1 MTQDVEVLRMW
12 IRIVL
17 CIAALGSTS
26 FPVLYLFSP
35 WRSSPI
41 GRLFMLQA
49 VSFAVAMDLSLL
61 FVFWRPESILVR
73 FWINAIVLTAIA
85 MSTILLTVTV
95 ARRQHRL
102 GRLPKMLFTNSVYNK
117 LKFVVQVLLPAL
129 ATLYFTL
136 SEIWNFPNTA
146 GVMATLTGIAG
157 FLGVLLRMSTKTF
170 NESDH
175 PLGKFDGTI
184 VVTPGEEGATY
195 KWSADP
201 TALTEKDQVLLK
213 ITHAPEGSQGIH
225 AL

>member
-26 FPVLYLFSP
+26 FPVLYAFSP
-35 WRSSPI
+35 WRSSPL

-49 VSFAVAMDLSLL
+49 VSFAAAMDLSLM
-61 FVFWRPESILVR
+61 FSFWRPTNLVVI
-73 FWINAIVLTAIA
+73 FWIDALVLTAIA
-85 MSTILLTVTV
+85 ASTILLTITV
-95 ARRQHRL
+95 GLRQHRL

-117 LKFVVQVLLPAL
+117 LKFVVQILLPAL
-129 ATLYFTL
+129 ATLYFSL
-136 SEIWNFPNTA
+136 GEIWQLPNTSTI
-146 GVMATLTGIAG
+146 MATLTAIAG

-201 TALTEKDQVLLK
+201 VALTEKDQVLLK
-213 ITHAPEGSQGIH
+213 IEHAP
-225 AL
+225 